1 VRLLSNG
8 LDETAILNRL
18 YEEQMSGNDF
28 PDAKNILWI
37 LKEISMT
44 EKERQYE
51 ITSSDL
57 WFGGLEERTV
67 FDAKAHADVEEE
79 DVA

>member
-1 VRLLSNG
+1 
-8 LDETAILNRL
+8 
-18 YEEQMSGNDF
+18 
-28 PDAKNILWI
+28 
-37 LKEISMT
+37 MT

>member
-1 VRLLSNG
+1 
-8 LDETAILNRL
+8 
-18 YEEQMSGNDF
+18 
-28 PDAKNILWI
+28 
-37 LKEISMT
+37 MT

-67 FDAKAHADVEEE
+67 FDAKAHADIEEE